1 MNFKEYLTAA
11 WSLHMT
17 DPRKVADEIKQNFNL
32 MESDDDVMAI
42 TRLIVHVCGE
52 HLGDWTK
59 GIELLRKLK
68 NNATIKD
75 QSEMNRY
82 MAILNLGNNPN
93 QSIENFSSSDQVII
107 YAAVASALASLGG
120 IKTAEKFLNL
130 ADEISRSKLSKED
143 SAIRTLATTCNNII
157 RTLEN
162 KSETTANEIQL
173 MILAAKTARHFW
185 ELVGIWKDVQKAEYR
200 LSLTCLKA
208 GLLDESL
215 MHAQLCLDIN
225 SKNGNEPLELFFA
238 YEALAMVEK
247 AKENIGAN
255 TKAVEKMK
263 MIYSGLNAEDKL
275 KCKASLAKVS

>member
-17 DPRKVADEIKQNFNL
+17 DPKKVADEIKQNFNL

-75 QSEMNRY
+75 PAEVNRY
-82 MAILNLGNNPN
+82 MAILTLGNNPN
-93 QSIENFSSSDQVII
+93 ESIENFKDSDQVII
-107 YAAVASALASLGG
+107 YASVASALTSLGG
-120 IKTAEKFLNL
+120 IKNAEKFLTL
-130 ADEISRSKLSKED
+130 AAQISRTQLNKDDPALR
-143 SAIRTLATTCNNII
+143 ALATSCNSMI

-162 KSETTANEIQL
+162 KMESTPHEIQL

-185 ELVGIWKDVQKAEYR
+185 ELVGTWKDFQKAEYR
-200 LSLTCLKA
+200 LAHTYLKA
-208 GLLDESL
+208 QLLDESL
-215 MHAQLCLDIN
+215 YHAKLCLEIN
-225 SKNGNEPLELFFA
+225 SKNGDGPLELFFA
-238 YEALAMVEK
+238 YEVLAMVEK
-247 AKENIGAN
+247 AKGNTAAN
-255 TKAVEKMK
+255 SQAVERMR
-263 MIYSGLNAEDKL
+263 MIFKGLSVEDQI
-275 KCKASLAKVS
+275 KCKESLAKV